1 MAGLIPPQLSVS
13 EQQLHSIEQ
22 IADRLRLMDLT
33 RLSRTDAEGLSIA
46 EHVYQSCCRLTD
58 RDVPRLSDAAAG
70 DQWMVIARE
79 YLSDQQGQSTELL
92 DEQVR
97 AMKSLL

>member
-22 IADRLRLMDLT
+22 IADRLRLMELT

-97 AMKSLL
+97 AVKSLL

>member
-1 MAGLIPPQLSVS
+1 MA

-22 IADRLRLMDLT
+22 IADRLRLMELT
-33 RLSRTDAEGLSIA
+33 RLSRIDADGLSIA
-46 EHVYQSCCRLTD
+46 EQVYQACCRLTA
-58 RDVPRLSDAAAG
+58 RDVPRLSDAATG

-79 YLSDQQGQSTELL
+79 YLSDQQGQPTELL

-97 AMKSLL
+97 VMKSVL

>member
-97 AMKSLL
+97 AVKSLL

>member
-1 MAGLIPPQLSVS
+1 MS

-22 IADRLRLMDLT
+22 IAERLRLMELN

-46 EHVYQSCCRLTD
+46 EQVYQSCCRLTD

-79 YLSDQQGQSTELL
+79 HLSDHQGQPTELL

-97 AMKSLL
+97 AVKSLL

>member
-1 MAGLIPPQLSVS
+1 LAGLIPPQLSVS

-97 AMKSLL
+97 AVKSLL

>member
-1 MAGLIPPQLSVS
+1 MS
-13 EQQLHSIEQ
+13 EKQLHSIEQ
-22 IADRLRLMDLT
+22 IADRLRLMELT
-33 RLSRTDAEGLSIA
+33 RLSRSDAGGLSIA
-46 EHVYQSCCRLTD
+46 EQVYQACCRLTD

-92 DEQVR
+92 DEQAR
-97 AMKSLL
+97 AVKSLL

>member
-1 MAGLIPPQLSVS
+1 MS

-22 IADRLRLMDLT
+22 IAERVRLMELN

-46 EHVYQSCCRLTD
+46 EQVYQSCCRLTD

-79 YLSDQQGQSTELL
+79 HLSDHQGQSTELL

-97 AMKSLL
+97 AVKSLL

>member
-1 MAGLIPPQLSVS
+1 MS

-22 IADRLRLMDLT
+22 IADRLRLMELT
-33 RLSRTDAEGLSIA
+33 RLSRTDAGGLSIA
-46 EHVYQSCCRLTD
+46 EQVYQSCCRLAD

-79 YLSDQQGQSTELL
+79 YLSDHQGQSTELL
-92 DEQVR
+92 DEHVR
-97 AMKSLL
+97 VVKSLL

>member
-1 MAGLIPPQLSVS
+1 MS

-22 IADRLRLMDLT
+22 IAERLRLTELT
-33 RLSRTDAEGLSIA
+33 RLSRTDADGLSIA
-46 EHVYQSCCRLTD
+46 EQVYQSCCRLTD

-79 YLSDQQGQSTELL
+79 HLSDHQGQPTELL

-97 AMKSLL
+97 AVRSLL

>member
-1 MAGLIPPQLSVS
+1 MS

-22 IADRLRLMDLT
+22 IAERLRLMELN

-46 EHVYQSCCRLTD
+46 EQVYQSCCRLTD

-79 YLSDQQGQSTELL
+79 HLSDHQGQQTQLL

-97 AMKSLL
+97 AVKSLL

>member
-1 MAGLIPPQLSVS
+1 MS

-22 IADRLRLMDLT
+22 IAERLRLMELN

-46 EHVYQSCCRLTD
+46 EQVYQSCCRLTD

-79 YLSDQQGQSTELL
+79 HLGNHQGQSMELL

-97 AMKSLL
+97 AVKSLL

>member
-1 MAGLIPPQLSVS
+1 MAGLIPQERSVG

-22 IADRLRLMDLT
+22 IADRLRLMELT
-33 RLSRTDAEGLSIA
+33 RLSRTDADGLSIA
-46 EHVYQSCCRLTD
+46 EQVYQSCCRLTA
-58 RDVPRLSDAAAG
+58 RDVPRLSDTAAG

-79 YLSDQQGQSTELL
+79 HLSDHQGQSTELL

-97 AMKSLL
+97 AVKSLL

>member
-1 MAGLIPPQLSVS
+1 MS

-22 IADRLRLMDLT
+22 IADRLRLMQLS

-46 EHVYQSCCRLTD
+46 EQVYQSCCRLTD

-79 YLSDQQGQSTELL
+79 HLNDHQGQSTELL

-97 AMKSLL
+97 AVKSLL

>member
-1 MAGLIPPQLSVS
+1 MS

-22 IADRLRLMDLT
+22 IAERLRLMELN

-46 EHVYQSCCRLTD
+46 EQVYQSCCRLTD

-79 YLSDQQGQSTELL
+79 HLSDHQGQQTELL

-97 AMKSLL
+97 AVKSLL

>member
-1 MAGLIPPQLSVS
+1 MG

-22 IADRLRLMDLT
+22 IADRLRLMELT

-46 EHVYQSCCRLTD
+46 EQVYQSCCRLTE

-79 YLSDQQGQSTELL
+79 YLSDHQGQSTELL
-92 DEQVR
+92 DKQVR
-97 AMKSLL
+97 AIKLLL

>member
-1 MAGLIPPQLSVS
+1 MS

-22 IADRLRLMDLT
+22 IAERLRLMELN

-46 EHVYQSCCRLTD
+46 EQVYQSCCRLTD

-79 YLSDQQGQSTELL
+79 YLSDHQGQPTELL

-97 AMKSLL
+97 AVKSLL

>member
-1 MAGLIPPQLSVS
+1 MS

-33 RLSRTDAEGLSIA
+33 RLSRPDAEGLSIA

-92 DEQVR
+92 DEHVR
-97 AMKSLL
+97 AVKSLL